1 MLEAMR
7 QLALD
12 YLFKELGNG
21 VPPADLDEWF
31 RNLRHDHHEKLF
43 PFLVE
48 DPEKVKEVYIIEP
61 DPNDSKLA
69 LLSATEMTTAVGTC
83 LPFMRPSG
91 PQGAQVGPVFK
102 RSYSKQKGA
111 GPSEKIIKT
120 TIDSFGEIAQSNQ
133 PWARYFQEICDV
145 LERPEFRLPDQSE
158 VMWKGKGFSSLLH
171 AAIVLIGDKRE
182 TVFLT
187 IADHEGRLPGQRQE
201 YLEYLM
207 KEKLAGDRYV
217 TGATSAQDEAQCA
230 LCGTEGVTAYPNAVK
245 GAGINLGNVDREGA
259 FSEMDLAN
267 AWKGY
272 ALCGDCADLLY
283 IYKYH
288 VLNQD
293 PVSKKRPFMAPVAG
307 DPALIIPYSNATP
320 RTRQELLTAV
330 HDFVRNI
337 PTDVK
342 EDEYTLLDKLKD
354 QKAIL
359 NMTFLWANVGQV
371 IEEVRGILT
380 DVPPSRLTEVSQ
392 FNEQARE
399 WSHAIFPE
407 IALPQLRPTLSLSAM
422 RHLFRRPGG
431 KKAQNANDSRRLFHL
446 RRLIAASVYR
456 CDLIPLAQFWEE
468 VMTTARW
475 YWLEAIEA
483 GNTYVL
489 LNEGMGKKGP
499 YLTAAGWVRYMAWW
513 IYYFRR
519 LGVMKMPDIAFEP
532 KMDELKVYFGKESGI
547 DNPQKAFSF
556 LLGVL
561 YGKLLSVQGAR
572 GVNVGANALTWLKR
586 LTLKGSDL
594 PQLYVKIREKLLAY
608 ETEKSPKV
616 RSLIEELG
624 DLGVR
629 LGDHIELDDTTTCYF
644 LLLGQSMTN
653 RILKKDNSN
662 EEKKGGTHE

>member
-12 YLFKELGNG
+12 YLFKELGNSM
-21 VPPADLDEWF
+21 PPADIEKWF
-31 RNLRHDHHEKLF
+31 HHLRHDHPEKLF

-48 DPEKVKEVYIIEP
+48 DSEKVKEVYIIEP

-69 LLSATEMTTAVGTC
+69 LLSAKEMTSALGTC

-91 PQGAQVGPVFK
+91 SQGAQVGPVLK
-102 RSYSKQKGA
+102 RSYSKQRGA

-145 LERPEFRLPDQSE
+145 LDRPKLRLPDQSE
-158 VMWKGKGFSSLLH
+158 VTWKEEFSSLLQG
-171 AAIVLIGDKRE
+171 AIVLIGDKRE

-187 IADHEGRLPGQRQE
+187 IADNEGRLPGQRQE

-217 TGATSAQDEAQCA
+217 TGATSAQDDAQCA
-230 LCGTEGVTAYPNAVK
+230 LCGTEGVTVYPNAVK

-259 FSEMDLAN
+259 FSGMDLAN

-293 PVSKKRPFMAPVAG
+293 PVSQKRPFMAPVAG
-307 DPALIIPYSNATP
+307 DPALIVPYSHAAP
-320 RTRQELLTAV
+320 QTRQEILTAI

-337 PTDVK
+337 PTDVE
-342 EDEYTLLDKLKD
+342 EDEYTLLHILKD

-359 NMTFLWANVGQV
+359 NITLLWANVGQV

-380 DVPPSRLTEVSQ
+380 DVPPSRLAEVSQ
-392 FNEQARE
+392 FNEQTRE
-399 WSHAIFPE
+399 WSHAIFPA
-407 IALPQLRPTLSLSAM
+407 ISLPQLRPTLSLSAM

-431 KKAQNANDSRRLFHL
+431 KKAQKANDSRRLFHL
-446 RRLIAASVYR
+446 RRLIAAGVYR
-456 CDLIPLAQFWEE
+456 REPIPLSQFWEE
-468 VMTTARW
+468 AMTTARW

-483 GNTYVL
+483 GNTYGL

-499 YLTAAGWVRYMAWW
+499 YLTMAGWIRYMNWW
-513 IYYFRR
+513 IYYFCT

-532 KMDELKVYFGKESGI
+532 KLEELKLYFGKESGI
-547 DNPQKAFSF
+547 DSRQKAFAF

-572 GVNVGANALTWLKR
+572 GVNVSANALTWLKR
-586 LTLKGSDL
+586 LTLKGADL

-608 ETEKSPKV
+608 ETEKSLKV

-629 LGDHIELDDTTTCYF
+629 LGDNIELDDTTTCYY

-653 RILKKDNSN
+653 RILKKDDSN